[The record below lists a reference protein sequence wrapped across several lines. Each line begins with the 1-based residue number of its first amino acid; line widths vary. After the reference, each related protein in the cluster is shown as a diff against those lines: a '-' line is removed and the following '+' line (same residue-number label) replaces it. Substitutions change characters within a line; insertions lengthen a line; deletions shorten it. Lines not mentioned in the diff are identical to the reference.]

1 LGVPRFYKLSFP
13 TFDGREDP
21 VGWLNRCEHFF
32 RAQNTGETDKV
43 WLASFH
49 MTGAAQHW
57 YYMLERDVGVVSW
70 PQFKL
75 LCQQRFGPAVGVN
88 HLSELARLPFGG
100 SVDAYQEAFLAKMAH
115 AGTLTPSQQ
124 VQLFTGGLPEAIRID
139 VELQAPED
147 LQRAM
152 VLARAY
158 ERRAMPP
165 PSAGAPRPSRPP
177 VRSQPQ
183 SGTTSAPTSTPVLPI
198 QPTAAAPPRP
208 FKRLTPAEMSERR
221 RQGRCYNCDEQYVRG
236 HKCPRLFYL
245 EVADFDEEAP
255 ADDTPRQTSS
265 LRSFPCTPLL
275 ASAPR
280 TP

>member
-1 LGVPRFYKLSFP
+1 MSSTTAIHGLQRQLSHLATRVAGTEEASHMITGSSAPPSVPLYGMPGFGGILVIPSTTPSVVHTTGGNHPTPITQIPFPHSPSPIPFLGGPSQGAASIHADHTDGLGIPRFYKLSFP
-13 TFDGREDP
+13 TFDGKEDP
-21 VGWLNRCEHFF
+21 VGWLNRCDHFF

-124 VQLFTGGLPEAIRID
+124 VQLFTGGLPDAIRID

-158 ERRAMPP
+158 ERRAMP
-165 PSAGAPRPSRPP
+165 
-177 VRSQPQ
+177 
-183 SGTTSAPTSTPVLPI
+183 
-198 QPTAAAPPRP
+198 APPTGNP
-208 FKRLTPAEMSERR
+208 
-221 RQGRCYNCDEQYVRG
+221 
-236 HKCPRLFYL
+236 
-245 EVADFDEEAP
+245 
-255 ADDTPRQTSS
+255 
-265 LRSFPCTPLL
+265 
-275 ASAPR
+275 
-280 TP
+280 